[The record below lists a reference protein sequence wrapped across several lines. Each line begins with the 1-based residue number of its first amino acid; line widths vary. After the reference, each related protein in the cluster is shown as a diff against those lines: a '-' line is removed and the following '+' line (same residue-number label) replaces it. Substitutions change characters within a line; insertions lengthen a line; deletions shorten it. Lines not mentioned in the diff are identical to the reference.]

1 MLEIKVNRIERY
13 LKSTCGIAFNSPKV
27 DVSFAVNK
35 IGKQKTTSKVKFDNA
50 IIDLGIVASI
60 PKGLELIVIPKPD
73 LFTKYGLIPVNSNL
87 VYTGDNQELTI
98 PVIALN
104 STAIN
109 AETEIATY
117 TVRLS
122 PDAPFLTR
130 LQYLLFGCNFVE
142 NGNAINNI

>member
-27 DVSFAVNK
+27 DVSFAINK

-73 LFTKYGLIPVNSNL
+73 LLDRKSV
-87 VYTGDNQELTI
+87 V
-98 PVIALN
+98 
-104 STAIN
+104 
-109 AETEIATY
+109 
-117 TVRLS
+117 
-122 PDAPFLTR
+122 
-130 LQYLLFGCNFVE
+130 
-142 NGNAINNI
+142 